1 MECAGEHEAVNAL
14 IKAVDTEL
22 QAVKQQRLKA
32 YPKEYYSNPVNRNR
46 RNNYNKEYY
55 QLLKLKKLK

>member
-14 IKAVDTEL
+14 IKAVDAEL
-22 QAVKQQRLKA
+22 EAFKQQNFKN
-32 YPKEYYSNPVNRNR
+32 YHKEYYAIPANKQR
-46 RNNYNKEYY
+46 RNNYSKQYY